1 MDRVGGAYK
10 RMTQLIGFVVAL
22 SVTAA
27 LNIDTIAVAKALW
40 LQPMVTKSIDPQ
52 KITEP
57 SV

>member
-1 MDRVGGAYK
+1 
-10 RMTQLIGFVVAL
+10 MTQLIGFVVAL

-52 KITEP
+52 KTTEP